1 MKLFYISFLF
11 LISFLIRVL
20 TWTYICKFVS
30 LITYDT
36 SLYLYIGL
44 KYIDNLTKYGDL
56 KVLSLNY
63 EHPPLAKFIIGLS
76 IFLFKN
82 EDYFYACIITF
93 SVMASMVGYIIY
105 KIGTTYDENVG
116 ILSWIFYIFD
126 PFSIQWTMAWLDM
139 PMLTF
144 LIIGIYF
151 LYYSNIRNQKIL
163 SGIMLGLSFLCK
175 YTSTLIIFSLMVL
188 YHLFKIK
195 NIRSSFKPLIIAFI
209 ILLANPQY
217 WIEND
222 FIFKI
227 IERNREV
234 GNISFPMIFYPYFKP
249 LSIFWI
255 FPYIWCFSYC
265 NVYTLP
271 TFIPIICFIA
281 LLYRKFSIK
290 SLKID
295 LKIILWLT
303 ATLIVL
309 SLLPKHYVY
318 YNIILMPPL
327 ILLAANI
334 ILNSGC
340 SKKQSIFAK
349 IVKIP
354 VGFLIALSPLQL
366 IISIIF
372 PTGWLFIWDIMSNQQ
387 IMGFHSIIAL
397 ILTFI
402 SFIWSIIFTHIFL

>member
-1 MKLFYISFLF
+1 MKFLYISFLF

-20 TWTYICKFVS
+20 IWVFPNFIF
-30 LITYDT
+30 LMTYDT
-36 SLYLYIGL
+36 FLYLYVGL
-44 KYIDNLTKYGDL
+44 KYVDDLIRYGDL
-56 KVLSLNY
+56 KVLLLNY

-76 IFLFKN
+76 ILLFKN
-82 EDYFYACIITF
+82 VDYFHACIITF
-93 SVMASMVGYIIY
+93 SIMASIVGYIIY

-116 ILSWIFYIFD
+116 IFSWMLYIFD

-144 LIIGIYF
+144 LIIGIYL
-151 LYYSNIRNQKIL
+151 LYYSNIRYREIL
-163 SGIMLGLSFLCK
+163 SGIMFGLSFLCK
-175 YTSTLIIFSLMVL
+175 YTSILIILSLMIL

-195 NIRSSFKPLIIAFI
+195 NIRSSLKPLIIAFI
-209 ILLANPQY
+209 ILFANPQY
-217 WIEND
+217 WIGND

-227 IERNREV
+227 MERNREV
-234 GNISFPMIFYPYFKP
+234 GNISIPIAFYPYFKP

-265 NVYTLP
+265 NIYTLP

-281 LLYRKFSIK
+281 LLYRKFSRK

-303 ATLIVL
+303 STLMVL

-327 ILLAANI
+327 ILLATNI
-334 ILNSGC
+334 ILSSKNSE
-340 SKKQSIFAK
+340 KESIFVK

-372 PTGWLFIWDIMSNQQ
+372 PTGWLFIWDIIINQQ

-397 ILTFI
+397 ILTFL
-402 SFIWSIIFTHIFL
+402 SFIWSIIFTHVFL